1 MEIVPPKEIPFREK
15 KKMSRQGPYHKK
27 MTKQL
32 SHLETMYG
40 IYASNKE
47 TTNLDT
53 WERKSCQDMGG
64 KYHGGATDDYKERFN
79 LT

>member
-1 MEIVPPKEIPFREK
+1 
-15 KKMSRQGPYHKK
+15 

-32 SHLETMYG
+32 SHLETLYG

-64 KYHGGATDDYKERFN
+64 QYHGGVADDYKERFN